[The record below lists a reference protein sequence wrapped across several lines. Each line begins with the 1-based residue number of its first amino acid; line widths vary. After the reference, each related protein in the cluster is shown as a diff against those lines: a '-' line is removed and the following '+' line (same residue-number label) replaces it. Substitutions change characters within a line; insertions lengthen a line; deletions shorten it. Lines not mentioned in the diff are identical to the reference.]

1 MRVTTSV
8 TVPVSPANVN
18 CPRPSV
24 RDVTDIPSTR
34 TSASLMGWRV
44 MESLTMP
51 RTEPVWAAATTG
63 SPRSFR
69 ALSINTLSSRG
80 RDCDALTRDIGGAPI
95 QVRSRWSPEVQHD
108 CIQLGVQR
116 LYYPQPVP
124 PQGSAEALP
133 IACVTPSHLQCCFK
147 PAPGSACLHN
157 LPDTHQPLHP
167 IRSSTTCLRFALTDN
182 P

>member
-34 TSASLMGWRV
+34 TSASLM
-44 MESLTMP
+44 MP

-63 SPRSFR
+63 SPRSVR

-133 IACVTPSHLQCCFK
+133 IACVTPSH
-147 PAPGSACLHN
+147 
-157 LPDTHQPLHP
+157 
-167 IRSSTTCLRFALTDN
+167 
-182 P
+182 